1 MDNIL
6 GGHKEEP
13 KETVLNVW
21 TSGMHIMVGVLGE
34 MRRQLNGQD
43 LGWFNML
50 KEDYFSEE
58 AAQSGRFYLHSD
70 PWRRITS

>member
-1 MDNIL
+1 
-6 GGHKEEP
+6 
-13 KETVLNVW
+13 
-21 TSGMHIMVGVLGE
+21 MHIMVGVLGE

-50 KEDYFSEE
+50 KEDYFSASDRKTICEE

-70 PWRRITS
+70 PWRRVTS